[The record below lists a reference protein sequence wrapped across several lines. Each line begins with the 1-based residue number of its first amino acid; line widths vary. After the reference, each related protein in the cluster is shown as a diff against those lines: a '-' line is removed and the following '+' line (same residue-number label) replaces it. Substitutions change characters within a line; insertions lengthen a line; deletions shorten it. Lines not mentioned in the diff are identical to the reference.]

1 MLVRRVALAVT
12 LVVALGATGLVGTAA
27 AAGSGGS
34 SGSGGSGQF
43 KNLKPV
49 KPPSPCT
56 NDPGVSATEIKV
68 GAILPKTGPSAPS
81 FASSEDGMRARFDLA
96 NSTNELGPR
105 KITFTSVDDVGDPA
119 RNVTAAQQLN
129 EQNGVFGIVENSL
142 SADASAKYLH
152 QQGVPVTGW
161 HLGLASFGTYP
172 NMFGWKNSFPP
183 DAGVNTF
190 TTLNL
195 DFLKTKGV
203 TKVALVGAN
212 SGNSSIFVDQ
222 IAKQIQL
229 LGGKTMKVVY
239 HTDSVTL
246 DQRDFTAE
254 AQKIKDSGA
263 DAVATGMDFLQDTAL
278 ASALDQDNYKVKV
291 LLFPAAE
298 DTRILHLPGIEGAYF
313 GIEAAPFEQNPPAFV
328 TYKAQMD
335 KAGKFAESEVS
346 YIGWLSA
353 DTFLEGI
360 KAAGV
365 SCPTRK
371 GFITNLRLE
380 KGWTAHGAFNPPVD
394 FSDIFGRPFR
404 CVYFMQVMNATF
416 VPQFDG
422 KPFCATAE
430 IHGKKVTKFTPA
442 EQAKG

>member
-1 MLVRRVALAVT
+1 MLVRRAALAVV
-12 LVVALGATGLVGTAA
+12 LGVALGATGLVGTAA
-27 AAGSGGS
+27 ASGAGS

-49 KPPSPCT
+49 KAPSPCT
-56 NDPGVSATEIKV
+56 NDPGVSASEIKV

-81 FASSEDGMRARFDLA
+81 FSSMEDGMRARIDLA

-105 KITFTSVDDVGDPA
+105 KIAFTVVDDVGDPA
-119 RNVTAAQQLN
+119 RNVTAAQQLV
-129 EQNGVFGIVENSL
+129 EQNGVFGVIENSIA
-142 SADASAKYLH
+142 ADASAKYLH

-161 HLGLASFGTYP
+161 HLGLASFGIYP

-183 DAGVNTF
+183 DAGVNTY

-195 DFLKTKGV
+195 DFLKSKGA

-212 SGNSSIFVDQ
+212 SGNSSVFVDQ

-229 LGGKTMKVVY
+229 AGGKGIKVVY
-239 HTDSVTL
+239 HTDSVAL

-278 ASALDQDNYKVKV
+278 AAALAQDNYKLKV

-298 DTRILHLPGIEGAYF
+298 DSRILHLPGIEGAYI
-313 GIEAAPFEQNPPAFV
+313 GIEVIPFELNPAAFV

-353 DTFLEGI
+353 DAFIEGI
-360 KAAGV
+360 KAAAV

-371 GFITNLRLE
+371 AFITNLRLE
-380 KGWTAHGAFNPPVD
+380 KGWTAHGAFNPVD
-394 FSDIFGRPFR
+394 FADIFGRPFR
-404 CVYFMQVMNATF
+404 CVYFIQVVNATF

-422 KPFCATAE
+422 KPFCATAL
-430 IHGKKVTKFTPA
+430 IHGKQVTKFTPA